1 MPSGQDILRSAT
13 IILFASGIVA
23 IGADQLYR
31 KHRVLDGSRNMQS
44 KELRMLEDFSGSDV
58 KARMAPERA
67 QRTVNQ
73 RTADPRTADQRT
85 ADQRN
90 VVQRN
95 VVQRRVEVP
104 EKQQAEKE
112 RPAVTKDS
120 LSRGDRSELDGLLDS
135 LIK

>member
-73 RTADPRTADQRT
+73 RTVNQRTADPRTAD
-85 ADQRN
+85 
-90 VVQRN
+90 QRN

>member
-90 VVQRN
+90 VVQR
-95 VVQRRVEVP
+95 RVEVP

>member
-73 RTADPRTADQRT
+73 RTADPRTADQR
-85 ADQRN
+85 N